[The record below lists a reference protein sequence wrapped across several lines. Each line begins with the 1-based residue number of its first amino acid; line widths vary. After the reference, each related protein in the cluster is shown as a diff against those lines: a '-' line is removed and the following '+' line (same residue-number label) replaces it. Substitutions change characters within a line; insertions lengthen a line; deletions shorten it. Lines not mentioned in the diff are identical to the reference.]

1 MRRVKKGPMIRTNCI
16 RGTILALSVCLGVI
30 VLFSSCASNE
40 SKAKK
45 AIQEYMKNQGVT
57 DLTMDS
63 FFTSSSVPGKAYTSA
78 TVTYNFATSDG
89 KPQREFLGFILAQE
103 GNGWRIER
111 NVSYTKEEQQA
122 LRILS
127 GQK

>member
-1 MRRVKKGPMIRTNCI
+1 MLRTNSEI
-16 RGTILALSVCLGVI
+16 RSIIFALSVCLSAT

-45 AIQEYMKNQGVT
+45 AIQEYLKNQGVT

-103 GNGWRIER
+103 GSGWRIER
-111 NVSYTKEEQQA
+111 NVGYTKEEQQA
-122 LRILS
+122 IKILS